1 MGNNSSYLC
10 LDDKS
15 RLRPYAEYFCIK
27 QHRMYSTKKIYSDD
41 YIYLDDLVMCSNN
54 LYKELINYQKD
65 VPDSFSIIID
75 LDNEENTTVNLN
87 KCFVKTRIK
96 VELYKKCNQDT
107 VKFDKMEM
115 IEFFC
120 PYNLALEILDIEFD
134 TPYYK
139 NRYLVDKIE
148 GDSDNTIEFVYN
160 SKPKPK
166 TTFKSLEKVNKA
178 NLIEYYKK
186 QLSELEQE
194 NYPATAP
201 PLQPPDFDNP
211 PPPYQTKE

>member
-15 RLRPYAEYFCIK
+15 RLKPYTEYFCIK
-27 QHRMYSTKKIYSDD
+27 QYTMYSTKKIYSDD
-41 YIYLDDLVMCSNN
+41 YICLDDLVMCSNN
-54 LYKELINYQKD
+54 LYKKMINYQKD

-87 KCFVKTRIK
+87 KCFVITRIK

-107 VKFDKMEM
+107 VKFDKYG
-115 IEFFC
+115 IIKFFC

-148 GDSDNTIEFVYN
+148 EDNTVELVYD

-194 NYPATAP
+194 SYLNSSPTAP
-201 PLQPPDFDNP
+201 APDFDNP